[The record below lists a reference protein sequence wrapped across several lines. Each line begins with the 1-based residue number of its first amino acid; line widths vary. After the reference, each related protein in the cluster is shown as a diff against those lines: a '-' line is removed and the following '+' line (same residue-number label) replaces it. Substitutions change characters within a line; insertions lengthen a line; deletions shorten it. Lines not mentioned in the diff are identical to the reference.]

1 MEIIPIHYKVSAK
14 VRKYSQVA
22 EDAQLMAEMLD
33 AKAFK
38 GVHSAGYALA
48 HAQVSEDPLS
58 FFVLDQ
64 SIVDKGVFEDR
75 VIINPKVLN
84 APIYTEGESIPGI
97 PKRPNYLQYDE
108 GCLSFPHRWGKRLNR
123 FNKIKVTYQVKGGLF
138 GLKRRTKWLE
148 GLESQIFQHE
158 YDHCL
163 GQNIYF
169 TSK

>member
-1 MEIIPIHYKVSAK
+1 MQIIPIHYKVSAK
-14 VRKYSQVA
+14 VRKYSQIA

-33 AKAFK
+33 AKDFK

-48 HAQVSEDPLS
+48 HAQVSEEPLS

-64 SIVDKGVFEDR
+64 SIVDKYGFEDR
-75 VIINPKVLN
+75 VIINPVILN
-84 APIYTEGESIPGI
+84 APIYTEKKSIPDML
-97 PKRPNYLQYDE
+97 KRPNYLAYDE

-123 FNKIKVTYQVKGGLF
+123 FNLIKATYQVKGGLF

-148 GLESQIFQHE
+148 GLPSQVFQHE

-163 GQNIYF
+163 GRNIYF
-169 TSK
+169 NSK